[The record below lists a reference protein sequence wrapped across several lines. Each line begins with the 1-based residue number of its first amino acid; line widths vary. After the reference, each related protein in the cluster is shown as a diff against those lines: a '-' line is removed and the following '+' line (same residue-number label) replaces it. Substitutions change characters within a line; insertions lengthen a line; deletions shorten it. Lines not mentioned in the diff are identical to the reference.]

1 LANVASG
8 SVTYAIKDTDIDG
21 VHITKD
27 YYMAMKDDK
36 EIVAC
41 EKDKEK
47 ALLALLDEFS
57 KDENKSIFTVL
68 LGEDITKEEEDKL
81 SDMLPSRYPNVD
93 FLIRRGEQNVYS
105 FLVGAE

>member
-1 LANVASG
+1 
-8 SVTYAIKDTDIDG
+8 
-21 VHITKD
+21 
-27 YYMAMKDDK
+27 M
-36 EIVAC
+36 
-41 EKDKEK
+41 
-47 ALLALLDEFS
+47 ALLDEFS

-93 FLIRRGEQNVYS
+93 FLIRRGEQNVYR